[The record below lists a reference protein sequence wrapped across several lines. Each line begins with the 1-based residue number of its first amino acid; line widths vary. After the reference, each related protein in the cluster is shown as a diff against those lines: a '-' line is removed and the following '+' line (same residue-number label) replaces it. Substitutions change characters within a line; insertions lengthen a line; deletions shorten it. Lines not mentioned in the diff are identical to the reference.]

1 MSSYNIGSIIHCI
14 YHKCLQF
21 SFSVE
26 ALLHG
31 QVLFGLVGVTL
42 DGGFGTLN
50 NVCTA
55 HYYNPSFLVVVVFEL
70 GFFKMVVANMITLV
84 EMMWCV

>member
-1 MSSYNIGSIIHCI
+1 M
-14 YHKCLQF
+14 
-21 SFSVE
+21 E
-26 ALLHG
+26 ALLHV
-31 QVLFGLVGVTL
+31 QALFGLVGVTL

-50 NVCTA
+50 NVGTA

-84 EMMWCV
+84 EMLWCV